1 MMKSLQVAVGLC
13 LLVTAV
19 GVASI
24 WELTRWNLEK
34 LENVEPLSWD
44 AVGLVW
50 AYAFGFTAIVVLLLV
65 ALAVILALASLACK
79 CQCYGS
85 LMTMPSV

>member
-1 MMKSLQVAVGLC
+1 MKGVLVAAGLC

-19 GVASI
+19 GVACI
-24 WELTRWNLEK
+24 WELTRWNLSMLK
-34 LENVEPLSWD
+34 KVEPLSWD

-50 AYAFGFTAIVVLLLV
+50 SYAFGFTAVVVLLLV
-65 ALAVILALASLACK
+65 ALAVILALGFLACRYR
-79 CQCYGS
+79 CYGS

>member
-1 MMKSLQVAVGLC
+1 MQVAVGLC